1 MKRKFIFSLI
11 LISSFLFLSS
21 CDRFRPDDE
30 PTDVNPGNEEKE
42 LELVFSDDFKFE
54 YNLHDTLFYRGLTV
68 KDKSSGEVIK
78 YYSITPNEG
87 MGLNTPGVITVTIK
101 VDGYKDATFEITVK
115 DDGTYVEKK
124 TINLYSVNDFH
135 GAFMENGSEIGM
147 SKLSS
152 FLINQKEN
160 GAIILSAGD
169 MWQGGVESNL
179 TDGKIVVDA
188 MNHIGFDAM
197 TVGNHEFDWGFDILE
212 ENISD
217 MNFPML
223 CANGYDKRTGERF
236 PYFDPYTIVEKE
248 GLKIG
253 IIGSGAESFPSDITY
268 SVSQYLDFRYQIPF
282 IKEYSDYLRSEEE
295 CDAVILLAH
304 DGGCYNY
311 EGDPY
316 IFEDVCEVSP
326 LTNEKYV
333 DGIFL
338 GHDHDEKS
346 GKYKDVVYAEGG
358 SNGEY
363 VSHIALNFEEDE
375 NDELKLVS
383 TSSKTIKT
391 SSSSQFKE
399 EDSYIN
405 SLLDKYA
412 DELSQ
417 ADKVICY
424 FPSYQSRNDILELVC
439 EAMISYAN
447 DPKHES
453 ILIDDQEVTAAAHNT
468 GGVRDSVSSGAF
480 TYRDL
485 IKVLPFDNTL
495 CIVKLTSSQFDTWQN
510 SGNHFIGAKGSGTYS
525 YLATINYLG
534 DNVDYL
540 PRTDMFDTKVVI
552 QDVFIEYLSENY
564 N

>member
-1 MKRKFIFSLI
+1 MKRKFLLVALFASSLS
-11 LISSFLFLSS
+11 LVSLSS
-21 CDRFRPDDE
+21 CEEEIEETPDSATKEFLVEFDDNYKFNYMLNE
-30 PTDVNPGNEEKE
+30 TITHDGLSVFDKKTNEEI
-42 LELVFSDDFKFE
+42 
-54 YNLHDTLFYRGLTV
+54 T
-68 KDKSSGEVIK
+68 
-78 YYSITPNEG
+78 YYYITPAEG
-87 MGLNTPGVITVTIK
+87 MRLSTPGDIDVTISLK
-101 VDGYKDATFEITVK
+101 GYEDYVYQIHVK

-135 GAFMENGSEIGM
+135 GAFIENGSEIGM

-197 TVGNHEFDWGFDILE
+197 TVGNHEFDWGFEILE
-212 ENISD
+212 ENIKNMD
-217 MNFPML
+217 FPML
-223 CANGYDKRTGERF
+223 CANGFDKRTGERF
-236 PYFDPYTIVEKE
+236 PYFEPYTIVEKE

-282 IKEYSDYLRSEEE
+282 IKEYSDYLRSEED
-295 CDAVILLAH
+295 CDAVILLTH

-346 GKYKDVVYAEGG
+346 GTYNGVVYAEGG

-447 DPKHES
+447 DPKHEE
-453 ILIDDQEVTAAAHNT
+453 ILIDDQQVTAAAHNT

-510 SGNHFIGAKGSGTYS
+510 SGNHFIGTKGSGTYS

>member
-1 MKRKFIFSLI
+1 MKRKFLLIALFASSLS
-11 LISSFLFLSS
+11 LVSLSS
-21 CDRFRPDDE
+21 CEEEIEETPDSATKEFLVKFDDNYKFNYMLNDKISHDGLSVFDKK
-30 PTDVNPGNEEKE
+30 TNEEI
-42 LELVFSDDFKFE
+42 
-54 YNLHDTLFYRGLTV
+54 T
-68 KDKSSGEVIK
+68 
-78 YYSITPNEG
+78 YYYISPAEG
-87 MGLNTPGVITVTIK
+87 MRLSTPGDIDVTISLK
-101 VDGYKDATFEITVK
+101 GYEDYVYQIHVK

-135 GAFMENGSEIGM
+135 GSFIENGSEIGM

-179 TDGKIVVDA
+179 TNGKIVVDA

-217 MNFPML
+217 MSFPML

-236 PYFDPYTIVEKE
+236 PYFDPYVIVEKE

-253 IIGSGAESFPSDITY
+253 VIGSGAESFPSDITY

-282 IKEYSDYLRSEEE
+282 IKEYSDYLRSEED

-346 GKYKDVVYAEGG
+346 GTYKDVVYAEGG

-383 TSSKTIKT
+383 TSSRTIRT
-391 SSSSQFKE
+391 SSSNQFKE
-399 EDSYIN
+399 EDSFID
-405 SLLDKYA
+405 SLLDKYK
-412 DELSQ
+412 DELSE

-510 SGNHFIGAKGSGTYS
+510 SGNHFIGTKGSGTYS

-540 PRTDMFDTKVVI
+540 PRTEMFDTKVVI

>member
-1 MKRKFIFSLI
+1 MKRKFLLVALFASSLS
-11 LISSFLFLSS
+11 LVSLSS
-21 CDRFRPDDE
+21 CEEEIEENPDSATKEFLVEFDDNYKFDYMLNE
-30 PTDVNPGNEEKE
+30 TVTHDGLSVFDKKTNEEI
-42 LELVFSDDFKFE
+42 
-54 YNLHDTLFYRGLTV
+54 T
-68 KDKSSGEVIK
+68 
-78 YYSITPNEG
+78 YYYITPAEG
-87 MGLNTPGVITVTIK
+87 MRLSTPGDIDVTISLK
-101 VDGYKDATFEITVK
+101 GYEDYVYHIHVK

-135 GAFMENGSEIGM
+135 GSFIENGNEIGM

-197 TVGNHEFDWGFDILE
+197 TVGNHEFDWGFEILE
-212 ENISD
+212 ENIKNMD
-217 MNFPML
+217 FPML
-223 CANGYDKRTGERF
+223 CANGFDKRTGERF

-268 SVSQYLDFRYQIPF
+268 SVSQYLDFKYQIPF
-282 IKEYSDYLRSEEE
+282 IKEYSDYLRSEED

-316 IFEDVCEVSP
+316 IFEDVCEISP

-346 GKYKDVVYAEGG
+346 GTYNGVVYAEGG

-447 DPKHES
+447 DPKHEE
-453 ILIDDQEVTAAAHNT
+453 ILIDDAKVTAAAHNT

-510 SGNHFIGAKGSGTYS
+510 SGNHFIGTKGSGTYS

-552 QDVFIEYLSENY
+552 QDVFIEYLCENY